1 VGAAFHTGPGW
12 ESVPVF
18 ATGTSTFM
26 KPDAAPEVDISPSN
40 GIHSEAIA
48 VDPATWEI
56 VRFTLW
62 ATPPVGLPDNAVA
75 FDILHAS
82 TPFLKD
88 LPTGRL
94 WSES

>member
-1 VGAAFHTGPGW
+1 
-12 ESVPVF
+12 VPVF
-18 ATGTSTFM
+18 ATRVITLMPPDVQPNLDTS
-26 KPDAAPEVDISPSN
+26 PASSGAGV
-40 GIHSEAIA
+40 HSEAVA

-62 ATPPVGLPDNAVA
+62 TTPPSGLAGNATA

-94 WSES
+94 WTES